1 MADARYDT
9 QVPSKHALLGDK
21 VHLPFSGRDA
31 PSRFM
36 KGAMTER
43 LSSWDQHDVK
53 KRGVPS
59 KGLIKVYEE
68 WGKGGYGII
77 LSGNT
82 IINPVDLEAPGNPI
96 MHRDLDTPDRA
107 AAFEEMA
114 KGAKA
119 HGSLFITQLSH
130 GGRQVASFV
139 TKNPVSAS
147 DVKLEDRMG
156 MQFEKPTPLTKEG
169 IKGVIDDFAYA
180 AKYAYD
186 HGSDGIQLHCA
197 HGYLLAQFLSST
209 TNKRTDE
216 YGGDLHNRARILYE
230 TFKAVRAAVP
240 DPKFILAIKIN
251 SVEFQEGG
259 FSSEDCRDVCHELEK
274 LKVDVIE
281 LSGGT
286 YEELAFS
293 HKRESTKQREAFF
306 LEFSDIIRKGL
317 SEPGKG
323 STIWVTGGFRTA
335 KAMIEAITNGSTQG
349 IGLARPAT
357 DEFDLPNLLIQG
369 KVPSSRKTLFDEND
383 FGITNMAAG
392 TQIRQVANGQ
402 KPFNVTDPKQVEEF
416 KQVAGKAM
424 QDMGAALQKGIV
436 PAGYPDFIPASA

>member
-1 MADARYDT
+1 MTDARYDT
-9 QVPSKHALLGDK
+9 QVPQNYALLGDK

-43 LSSWDQHDVK
+43 LSSWDQHDTK

-68 WGKGGYGII
+68 WGKGGFGII

-82 IINPVDLEAPGNPI
+82 IINPIDLEAPGNPI

-114 KGAKA
+114 QKAKA

-130 GGRQVASFV
+130 GGRQVANIV

-147 DVKLEDRMG
+147 DVKLDDRMG

-169 IKGVIDDFAYA
+169 VKGVIDDFAYA

-186 HGSDGIQLHCA
+186 HDSDGIQLHAA
-197 HGYLLAQFLSST
+197 HGYLFAQFLSRS

-216 YGGDLHNRARILYE
+216 YGGDLHNRARIIYE
-230 TFKAVRAAVP
+230 CFKATREAVP

-251 SVEFQEGG
+251 SVEFQEDG
-259 FSSEDCRDVCHELEK
+259 FSSEDCREVCRELEK

-306 LEFSDIIRKGL
+306 LEFSDIIRGGL
-317 SEPGKG
+317 SKEGKG

-349 IGLARPAT
+349 IGLARPVT
-357 DEFDLPNLLIQG
+357 DEFDLPNLLIKG
-369 KVPSSRKTLFDEND
+369 KVPSSRKTLLDEND

-402 KPFNVTDPKQVEEF
+402 KPFNVADSKQVEEF
-416 KQVAGKAM
+416 KKVAGKAM
-424 QDMGAALQKGIV
+424 QDFGAALQRGIV
-436 PAGYPDFIPASA
+436 PAGYPDFTPTSA

>member
-1 MADARYDT
+1 
-9 QVPSKHALLGDK
+9 
-21 VHLPFSGRDA
+21 
-31 PSRFM
+31 
-36 KGAMTER
+36 MTER
-43 LSSWDQHDVK
+43 LSSWDQHDPT

-82 IINPVDLEAPGNPI
+82 MINPVDLEAPGNPI
-96 MHRDLDTPDRA
+96 MNEKLDTPDRA

-114 KGAKA
+114 QKAKA

-130 GGRQVASFV
+130 GGRQVANIV

-147 DVKLEDRMG
+147 DIKLDDRMG

-169 IKGVIDDFAYA
+169 IQDVINQFTYA
-180 AKYAYD
+180 AKYAYE
-186 HGSDGIQLHCA
+186 HGSDGVQLHAA
-197 HGYLLAQFLSST
+197 HGYLLSQFLAGS

-216 YGGDLHNRARILYE
+216 YGGALHNRARIIYE
-230 TFKAVRAAVP
+230 AFTSIRKAVP

-251 SVEFQEGG
+251 SVEFQEDG
-259 FSSEDCRDVCHELEK
+259 FSSEDCREVCSELEK
-274 LKVDVIE
+274 LGVDVIE

-286 YEELAFS
+286 YEELGFA
-293 HKRESTKQREAFF
+293 HKKESTKQREAFF

-317 SEPGKG
+317 SKDKP

-335 KAMIEAITNGSTQG
+335 QAMVNAVENGSTQG

-357 DEFDLPNLLIQG
+357 DEFDLPNKLISGQ
-369 KVPSSRKTLFDEND
+369 VPSSRKTLLPESD
-383 FGITNMAAG
+383 FGITNLAAG
-392 TQIRQVANGQ
+392 TQIRQVANGLH
-402 KPFNVTDPKQVEEF
+402 PFDVSDAKQIEQFKARAGEF
-416 KQVAGKAM
+416 M
-424 QDMGAALQKGIV
+424 QESGAAMKAGRV
-436 PAGYPDFIPASA
+436 DAGYPDFAVKV